1 MQKQWIVVL
10 ARKRL
15 CFLHSGPNRAP
26 HPLMSIFS
34 LVKGGKEHEVFEM
47 RMCERGVLN
56 SYKVTC
62 KESEVL
68 SWIGK
73 HQKV

>member
-1 MQKQWIVVL
+1 MQKQRIVVL

-34 LVKGGKEHEVFEM
+34 LVKGGKEHAVFEM
-47 RMCERGVLN
+47 RIGAGGGLN
-56 SYKVTC
+56 SYKNIRLHLG
-62 KESEVL
+62 SAF
-68 SWIGK
+68 
-73 HQKV
+73 

>member
-10 ARKRL
+10 ARKRH
-15 CFLHSGPNRAP
+15 CFLHIEPNRAP
-26 HPLMSIFS
+26 PPQMSIFS

-47 RMCERGVLN
+47 RMCERGALN